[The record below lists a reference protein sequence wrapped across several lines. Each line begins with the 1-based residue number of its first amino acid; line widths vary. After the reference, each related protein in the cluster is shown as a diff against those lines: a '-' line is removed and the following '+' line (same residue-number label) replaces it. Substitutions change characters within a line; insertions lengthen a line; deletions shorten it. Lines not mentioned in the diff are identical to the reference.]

1 MKVRLS
7 FSHPELVASS
17 SDAVEYLFPYEFV
30 ESNLLGKPEEVSET
44 SYYKIKVSITDTL
57 AFMWQLSTDDLLKVL
72 YEYVKR
78 ELEKAIIE
86 GSITDNKEYS
96 LSTDSHPKKNP
107 FDFTRIHYLESID
120 IETQW
125 NIKADSVQESEESGT
140 KQTKKKLDYDE
151 KKVADKINEI
161 NQCIKD
167 KNFDLAMK
175 KLLELEEQAHS
186 EQYNEIAARLYL
198 K

>member
-1 MKVRLS
+1 MKVKLS
-7 FSHPELVASS
+7 FNQPEFIPSS
-17 SDAVEYLFPYEFV
+17 SDAIEYIFPYEFV
-30 ESNLLGKPEEVSET
+30 EWNLIGSPEEVSET
-44 SYYKIKVSITDTL
+44 SYYTIKVSITGTL
-57 AFMWQLSTDDLLKVL
+57 ASMWQLSRDDLLKIL

-125 NIKADSVQESEESGT
+125 NIKADSVQESGT

-151 KKVADKINEI
+151 KRSLI
-161 NQCIKD
+161 
-167 KNFDLAMK
+167 
-175 KLLELEEQAHS
+175 
-186 EQYNEIAARLYL
+186 
-198 K
+198 